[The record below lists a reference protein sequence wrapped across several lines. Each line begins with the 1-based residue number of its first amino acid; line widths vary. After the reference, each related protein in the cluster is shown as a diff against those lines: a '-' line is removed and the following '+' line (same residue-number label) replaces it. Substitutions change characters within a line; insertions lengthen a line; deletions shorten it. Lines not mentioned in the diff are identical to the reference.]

1 MGTDFAKKSL
11 RALGSLEIQK
21 RDDVA
26 RAYPKEARRAERY
39 ALGMTEKK
47 AASAKP
53 KAETAG
59 TPEHRP
65 YTGCGDPRR
74 WQHRRRNR

>member
-1 MGTDFAKKSL
+1 
-11 RALGSLEIQK
+11 
-21 RDDVA
+21 
-26 RAYPKEARRAERY
+26 
-39 ALGMTEKK
+39 MTEKK

-53 KAETAG
+53 KSGPKPKPETAG

-74 WQHRRRNR
+74 WQQRRRNR